1 MLGQPGSAME
11 SLRGNDEVSSA
22 GERLLANNE
31 WEKVVIV
38 REAFIK
44 GITYIV
50 ATVNWLDKC

>member
-11 SLRGNDEVSSA
+11 SLRGNDQVSST
-22 GERLLANNE
+22 GESLLANNE

-44 GITYIV
+44 GIT
-50 ATVNWLDKC
+50 